1 MQRYIIILATL
12 LLSILAKPAP
22 VYNYA
27 YSVAIQETM
36 INKQGTFHTKG
47 QLFYDPVNN
56 NERKDV

>member
-1 MQRYIIILATL
+1 MQRYIVILAALIAIVLT
-12 LLSILAKPAP
+12 KPAP

-47 QLFYDPVNN
+47 KLFYDPVNN
-56 NERKDV
+56 N